1 MRRSPERF
9 GRGAA
14 RGDSALAVLAAT
26 RAGRRAPPR
35 QARFST
41 HARAC
46 QRGWPAE
53 GHRLRTRPTQV
64 VMTTEEGHHAFF
76 AGVGMSES
84 AVAILLLFDFLLS
97 SPAFL
102 RPFRNAFTFPGSP
115 SPSPGGCRAVSTVCT
130 ALERG
135 RAQNIFHQIG
145 FLSAFRLL
153 GSPRARQFICG
164 QSSNGSFPA

>member
-1 MRRSPERF
+1 MGA
-9 GRGAA
+9 GRGAPPS
-14 RGDSALAVLAAT
+14 DSAYT
-26 RAGRRAPPR
+26 G
-35 QARFST
+35 SND
-41 HARAC
+41 HK
-46 QRGWPAE
+46 
-53 GHRLRTRPTQV
+53 
-64 VMTTEEGHHAFF
+64 EGHHAFF

-84 AVAILLLFDFLLS
+84 AVALLLLFDFLLS

-145 FLSAFRLL
+145 FL
-153 GSPRARQFICG
+153 
-164 QSSNGSFPA
+164 